1 VLNIYDIII
10 APFCIVLVWLF
21 FSMRLKKY
29 NQSTAKLFKNAL
41 KFKLFCALVFSLV
54 AAFYYG
60 GGDSEMFFYSL
71 KDMRQAIAADDLSV
85 IELIKTEKMDENT
98 PLSFYFEQDNTKYP
112 VYGFMRSS
120 SNFLIPKLAVF
131 PAILFFNSY
140 LAICIVFAA
149 FAFWGTIRLYKLF
162 LHYFPAMH
170 REVALATL
178 FIPSACYWSAGFL
191 KDSICFGSVGFL
203 LYGLFNVFFRRKNQV
218 GSLFWIAISVYFLY
232 TIKVY
237 ILLALVPGIGFWL
250 FGQLGAGV
258 QNPSL
263 KRVIIFFSLIVAGI
277 AGYMLVNY
285 LTSDVALSKFS
296 LDNIL
301 ETSNYSREMY
311 ERGGERS
318 KGAYFQITTTNP
330 ALLVLN
336 GLVATFFRPFP
347 WEISSAIVLFSAI
360 EALIFLVLI
369 AFLFMKK
376 GIIVPFRKIFDRP
389 ILILCFSFSIIF
401 AISIGI
407 TATNFGSLSRY
418 KIPCLPFFLMFILAA
433 YWLTGLA
440 YPGWMDKILNLVS
453 KKTKAL

>member
-1 VLNIYDIII
+1 MLNIYDIVI
-10 APFCIVLVWLF
+10 APFCVFLLWVF
-21 FSMRLKKY
+21 FSARLSKY
-29 NQSTAKLFKNAL
+29 DQRTKKLFKNAL
-41 KFKLFCALVFSLV
+41 KFKIFCSLIFALV

-60 GGDSEMFFYSL
+60 GGDSEMFFYSM
-71 KDMRQAIAADDLSV
+71 KDMRQAIAANDLSFF
-85 IELIKTEKMDENT
+85 ELLTMDKMDENT

-120 SNFLIPKLAVF
+120 SNFLIPKLAVL
-131 PAILFFNSY
+131 PSILFFNSY
-140 LAICIVFAA
+140 LAICIVFAS

-162 LHYFPAMH
+162 LHYFPTMQ

-178 FIPSACYWSAGFL
+178 FLPSACYWSAGFL

-203 LYGLFNVFFRRKNQV
+203 LYGLFNVFIKRKNQV
-218 GSLFWIAISVYFLY
+218 GSLAWIAASIYFLY

-237 ILLALVPGIGFWL
+237 IFLALVPGIGFWL

-258 QNPSL
+258 KNISL
-263 KRVIIFFSLIVAGI
+263 KRAIIFFSLIIAGA

-285 LTSDVALSKFS
+285 LTSDIALSKFS

-330 ALLVLN
+330 VLLVLN

-347 WEISSAIVLFSAI
+347 WEISSAIVLFSAL
-360 EALIFLVLI
+360 EALVFLVLI
-369 AFLFMKK
+369 VFLFVKR
-376 GIIVPFRKIFDRP
+376 GIFTSFKQIFDKP

-433 YWLTGLA
+433 YRLTELK
-440 YPGWMDKILNLVS
+440 YPVWMNKILYLVS
-453 KKTKAL
+453 KKEKA